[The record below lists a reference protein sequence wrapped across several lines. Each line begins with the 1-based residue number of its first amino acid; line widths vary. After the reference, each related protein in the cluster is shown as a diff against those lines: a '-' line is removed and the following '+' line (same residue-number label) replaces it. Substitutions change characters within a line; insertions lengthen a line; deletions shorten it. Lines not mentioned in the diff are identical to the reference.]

1 MSMRPL
7 ALALLLPLALAACA
21 EERLTPAPGEAPGW
35 PSQSPPRPSYAPLP
49 FTTNYAPSSAT
60 QTQAPVPPGE
70 NVPYA
75 VRGGQGPAPAAGD
88 GITWNQP
95 GQPVATQNCHA
106 VPTVSFEGRQAST
119 VCQQANG
126 QWMYVPD

>member
-1 MSMRPL
+1 MKRALFLALIAPL
-7 ALALLLPLALAACA
+7 ALVACA

-49 FTTNYAPSSAT
+49 FTTNYAPATAT

-75 VRGGQGPAPAAGD
+75 VRGQQAAPSGSN
-88 GITWNQP
+88 IQWNQAG
-95 GQPVATQNCHA
+95 GQPQNCHA
-106 VPTVSFEGRQAST
+106 VPTVSVDGKPAST
-119 VCQQANG
+119 VCQQADG
-126 QWMYVPD
+126 SWTYIPD